1 MYRLFTEP
9 QNFETRCL
17 VTSAHLCH
25 IPPFPPYPRRLCL
38 PCQLLW
44 QHHCKRVNCTSCCAH
59 CTAEL
64 RLRRMQTNN
73 VLRKTTSQICNCW
86 TLSEDSVNGLYD
98 VLLQRCS
105 LCHHEHRRLRIQL
118 GSSNIFSL
126 DSTNNHTTPLLSFHR
141 DLLQTALC
149 SPTIQTHKNSL
160 SFCPQWLANFTIS
173 PVTCFQGLSN

>member
-86 TLSEDSVNGLYD
+86 TLSKTVWMVFTTYFYRDAHCATMSIDASVFNWAPPTY
-98 VLLQRCS
+98 
-105 LCHHEHRRLRIQL
+105 
-118 GSSNIFSL
+118 FP
-126 DSTNNHTTPLLSFHR
+126 STQPIIIRHPYYHFTEIYFKQHFAPQQYKHTRTL
-141 DLLQTALC
+141 
-149 SPTIQTHKNSL
+149 
-160 SFCPQWLANFTIS
+160 
-173 PVTCFQGLSN
+173 